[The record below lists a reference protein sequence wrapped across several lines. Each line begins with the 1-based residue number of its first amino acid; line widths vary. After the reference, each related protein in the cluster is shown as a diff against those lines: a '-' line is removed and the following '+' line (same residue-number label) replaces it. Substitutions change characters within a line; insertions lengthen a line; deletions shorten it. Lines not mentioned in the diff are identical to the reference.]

1 MSSTPLLT
9 VTDIA
14 KRFGGVVALDGVS
27 LTVGDEEVV
36 GMIGANGAGKTT
48 AFDAISGFV
57 QPDRGSIVL
66 RGSDGASIDLAEL
79 PAHRRAALGVG
90 RTFQNARL
98 FGSLSVLDNLRTV
111 QHSRASSGFWS
122 SVFGFSR
129 REERE
134 IISRAR
140 DVLVL
145 VGLDAHLDKPV
156 QELSYGMLRLCE
168 LACVVA
174 LGPRLLLLDE
184 PSSGMA
190 QREVEALP
198 PILESVRAHLR
209 ASIVLVEHDMPFV
222 LRMSDRIVA
231 MAKGAVI
238 AAGAP
243 ADVFSNPA
251 VVESYLGDQW
261 QPADGSA
268 SGRPARKPRK
278 KAVSSRA

>member
-1 MSSTPLLT
+1 MNTAPLLT
-9 VTDIA
+9 VDGIA

-27 LTVGDEEVV
+27 FTVGDEEVV

-57 QPDRGSIVL
+57 APDRGSVIL
-66 RGSDGASIDLAEL
+66 RGPDGGQVDLAAL
-79 PAHRRAALGVG
+79 PAHRRAELGVG

-111 QHSRASSGFWS
+111 QHSRGRAGFWS
-122 SVFGFSR
+122 SVFGMSR
-129 REERE
+129 KEEQE
-134 IISRAR
+134 IIARAR
-140 DVLVL
+140 DVLLL
-145 VGLDAHLDKPV
+145 VGLEPHLEKPV

-231 MAKGAVI
+231 MAKGSVI
-238 AAGAP
+238 ASGP
-243 ADVFSNPA
+243 PSEVLSDP
-251 VVESYLGDQW
+251 VVVDSYLGDQW
-261 QPADGSA
+261 KPDGPDSPTRKR
-268 SGRPARKPRK
+268 GR
-278 KAVSSRA
+278 KAVTSGA

>member
-1 MSSTPLLT
+1 MSSAPLLE
-9 VTDIA
+9 VDGIA

-27 LTVGDEEVV
+27 FAVGDQEVV

-57 QPDRGSIVL
+57 QPDRGSMVL
-66 RGSDGASIDLAEL
+66 RSADGSLVDLAAL
-79 PAHRRAALGVG
+79 PAHHRALLGVG

-111 QHSRASSGFWS
+111 QHSRASTGFWS
-122 SVFGFSR
+122 SVFGLGR

-134 IISRAR
+134 IADRAR

-145 VGLDAHLDKPV
+145 VGLEAHLDKPV

-222 LRMSDRIVA
+222 LKMSDRIVA

-238 AAGAP
+238 ASGSP
-243 ADVFSNPA
+243 ADVLSNPA

-261 QPADGSA
+261 RSE
-268 SGRPARKPRK
+268 SSRPARRSRK
-278 KAVSSRA
+278 KVVPSGA

>member
-1 MSSTPLLT
+1 MSTGPLLT
-9 VTDIA
+9 VDGIA
-14 KRFGGVVALDGVS
+14 KRFGGVVALDNVS
-27 LTVGDEEVV
+27 FTVGDDEVV

-57 QPDRGSIVL
+57 APDRGSVIL
-66 RGSDGASIDLAEL
+66 RGPDGALVDLAAL
-79 PAHRRAALGVG
+79 PAHRRAELGVG

-111 QHSRASSGFWS
+111 QHSRGRAGFWS
-122 SVFGFSR
+122 SVFGMSR
-129 REERE
+129 KEEQE
-134 IISRAR
+134 IIARAR
-140 DVLVL
+140 DVLLL
-145 VGLDAHLDKPV
+145 VGLEPHLEKPV

-231 MAKGAVI
+231 MAKGSVI
-238 AAGAP
+238 ASGP
-243 ADVFSNPA
+243 PSEVLSDP
-251 VVESYLGDQW
+251 VVVDSYLGDQW
-261 QPADGSA
+261 KPGGADSPTRKRGRKAVA
-268 SGRPARKPRK
+268 SGA
-278 KAVSSRA
+278 